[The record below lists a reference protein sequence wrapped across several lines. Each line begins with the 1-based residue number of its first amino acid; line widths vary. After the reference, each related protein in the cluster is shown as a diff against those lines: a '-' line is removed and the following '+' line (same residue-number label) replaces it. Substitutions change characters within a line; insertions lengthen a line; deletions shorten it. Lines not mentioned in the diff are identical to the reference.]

1 MIKPLRSV
9 HFVVW
14 RVLALAIP
22 IALALALVVRPQRSA
37 EQKNVDN
44 FRFTSLRQ
52 DSSFQITIHVLNPL
66 TTPSCSVFAVDE
78 QQKILLGRLATKGT
92 YLFNTRVSTKHVLLF
107 DGIHKKEIVTYLIST
122 DL

>member
-9 HFVVW
+9 HFIVW
-14 RVLALAIP
+14 RVLALVIP
-22 IALALALVVRPQRSA
+22 IAFVLALLFRPKRQA

-52 DSSFQITIHVLNPL
+52 DSSFQITIQLLNPL
-66 TTPSCSVFAVDE
+66 TTPSCLVYAVNE
-78 QQKILLGRLATKGT
+78 QQKILLGKIETKRT
-92 YLFNTRVSTKHVLLF
+92 YIFYSPARTKKILLF
-107 DGIHKKEIVTYLIST
+107 DGIHKEEILTYSIPN